1 VLKIYNTLTGKKEAF
16 RSIAS
21 GKAGVYVCGVTVY
34 DRCHLGHARSAIVF
48 DVVRRYLTHKGYQ
61 VLYVRNF
68 TDVDDKIINRSLEES
83 RSWNTVAETYI
94 QYFQEDMKRLGVLPA
109 NLEPKATDHIR
120 GMVDHIGKLVKKGYA
135 YVIDGNVYYRVKRF
149 RSYGRLSKRNPE
161 ELLSGARVEVDK
173 RKEDSLDFALWK
185 ASKPGEPAWE
195 SPWGLGRPGWHIECS
210 VMSMSMLGA
219 TFDIH
224 GGGKD
229 LIFPHHENEIAQSE
243 AATGKRFVRYW
254 MHNGFVT
261 VDQEKMSKS
270 LGNFFTIQQIF
281 EKSPWPQDVTA
292 EALRYLLLSTHYRSP
307 INWSDTAFHAAK
319 GGLDNF
325 YDLFIRLKEIHR
337 AKAQSDKEAM
347 TVLKRFLAKFK
358 NVMDDDFNTAVA
370 IAEFQKLRATMNR
383 MFEKGISKGMAER
396 IRSTYK
402 KIGSVLGL
410 FQVDPESWK
419 MGKNTVVPL
428 NDNTKVSDVAALST
442 ALQLSQTEIQRL
454 VREREEARRRKDW
467 RLADILRRQL
477 GEAGVIIE
485 DRPDGTT
492 RVKR

>member
-1 VLKIYNTLTGKKEAF
+1 
-16 RSIAS
+16 
-21 GKAGVYVCGVTVY
+21 
-34 DRCHLGHARSAIVF
+34 
-48 DVVRRYLTHKGYQ
+48 
-61 VLYVRNF
+61 
-68 TDVDDKIINRSLEES
+68 
-83 RSWNTVAETYI
+83 
-94 QYFQEDMKRLGVLPA
+94 
-109 NLEPKATDHIR
+109 
-120 GMVDHIGKLVKKGYA
+120 
-135 YVIDGNVYYRVKRF
+135 VYYRVKRF

>member
-1 VLKIYNTLTGKKEAF
+1 MLKIYNTLTGRKEAF

-61 VLYVRNF
+61 VLYVCNF
-68 TDVDDKIINRSLEES
+68 TDVDDKIIHRSQEES
-83 RSWNTVAETYI
+83 RTWQSVAETYI
-94 QYFQEDMKRLGVLPA
+94 QYYQEDMKRLGVLPA
-109 NLEPKATDHIR
+109 DLEPKATDHIR
-120 GMVDHIGKLVKKGYA
+120 DMVDLIGKLVKKGYA
-135 YVIDGNVYYRVKRF
+135 YVIEGNVYYRVRRF
-149 RSYGRLSKRNPE
+149 RRYGRLSKRKLE
-161 ELLSGARVEVDK
+161 ELLSGARVEVDE
-173 RKEDSLDFALWK
+173 RKEDPLDFVLWK

-195 SPWGLGRPGWHIECS
+195 SPWGPGRPGWHIECS

-254 MHNGFVT
+254 IHNGFVT

-270 LGNFFTIQQIF
+270 LGNFFTIQEIF
-281 EKSPWPQDVTA
+281 EKSPWPQDITA
-292 EALRYLLLSTHYRSP
+292 EVLRYLLLSTHYRSP
-307 INWSDTAFHAAK
+307 MDWSDTAFHAAK

-325 YDLFIRLKEIHR
+325 YDLFIRLKELHR
-337 AKAQSDKEAM
+337 AKARSDKEAM
-347 TVLKRFLAKFK
+347 TVLKRFPAKFK
-358 NVMDDDFNTAVA
+358 NVMDDDFNTAAA
-370 IAEFQKLRATMNR
+370 IAEFQKLRAGLNR
-383 MFEKGISKGMAER
+383 LIEKGISRTAADQAITVVR
-396 IRSTYK
+396 
-402 KIGSVLGL
+402 KIGAILGL
-410 FQVDPESWK
+410 FQLDPRVWITQTEPLLLAES
-419 MGKNTVVPL
+419 
-428 NDNTKVSDVAALST
+428 
-442 ALQLSQTEIQRL
+442 EIQRL

-467 RLADILRRQL
+467 RLADTLRRKL